1 MTIGSNLLKRKID
14 QLKNGS
20 QIDEFKDDDDFCNK
34 IRNIPQSSN
43 LKELNKRRKIRQRLK
58 LVNKKIVEK
67 NTDPLSNIQ
76 CFGCQW
82 YNTGDSKIQVK
93 KIDILLKLIWD
104 HYGQVD
110 NKHLAKMAHIFFKN
124 EIYLPMKK
132 KPGQKINNWTTSQ
145 ILNHI
150 ENHTQEPRI
159 WICESIKTFKLIS
172 KGLES
177 MSFFKK
183 LSRTNNHLLND
194 STSLIEEEDICNPD
208 DDNDELNNICIS
220 NKDNIKLLLDI
231 NRRIESLYKL

>member
-1 MTIGSNLLKRKID
+1 
-14 QLKNGS
+14 
-20 QIDEFKDDDDFCNK
+20 
-34 IRNIPQSSN
+34 
-43 LKELNKRRKIRQRLK
+43 
-58 LVNKKIVEK
+58 
-67 NTDPLSNIQ
+67 
-76 CFGCQW
+76 
-82 YNTGDSKIQVK
+82 
-93 KIDILLKLIWD
+93 
-104 HYGQVD
+104 
-110 NKHLAKMAHIFFKN
+110 MAHIFFKN

-231 NRRIESLYKL
+231 NRRIESLYKLKSSQMNFYNKNYLIDFERTGNIININKNFVVE